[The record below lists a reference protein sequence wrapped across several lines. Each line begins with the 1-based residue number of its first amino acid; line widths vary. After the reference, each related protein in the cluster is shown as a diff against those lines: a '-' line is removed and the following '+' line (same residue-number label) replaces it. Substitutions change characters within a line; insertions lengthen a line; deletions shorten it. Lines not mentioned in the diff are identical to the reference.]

1 MISLRKTVFGLVAVA
16 MGISLNQPAT
26 AAEEVNV
33 YSLRQ
38 PFLIEPMFKRF
49 TEETG
54 IRVNTLFSQ
63 SGLVERI
70 KHEGRNSPADLL
82 LTVDIGRIQDAVDA
96 DIAQPLQS
104 DIIRSNIP
112 GQFRDENNLWV
123 GLTTRARVIYT
134 SLDRVA
140 PDEIATYEDLA
151 DPKWKGRI
159 CIRSGM
165 HVYNIALI
173 ASMIANHDEAYTKKW
188 LTALKDNLAR
198 KPQGADIDQIEA
210 VSQGVCDIAIG
221 NSYYYGKML
230 DDPNKAPAAK
240 DVRIVFPN
248 QGDRGTHVNISGVA
262 LMKHS
267 PNQENAIKLVE
278 FLSGDEAQHMYADV
292 NFEYPVKPGVA
303 WSEMVRSWGTF
314 KHDDLSLN
322 VVAAKRGDASE
333 RLPLSAI
340 AGYHDVA
347 FDQEDENDIEHRTPN
362 KPQNEKGRRYSSDRR
377 HGNV

>member
-1 MISLRKTVFGLVAVA
+1 MITLRKTVLGLVAA
-16 MGISLNQPAT
+16 FGMCAAQPSV

-38 PFLIEPMFKRF
+38 PFLIKPMFERF

-70 KHEGRNSPADLL
+70 KHEGRNTPADLL

-96 DIAQPLQS
+96 GIAQPIQS
-104 DIIRSNIP
+104 DVIDTNIP
-112 GQFRDENNLWV
+112 EQFRDDDDLWV
-123 GLTTRARVIYT
+123 GLTTRARVMYT

-140 PDEIATYEDLA
+140 PDEITRYEDLA

-159 CIRSGM
+159 CVRSAM

-173 ASMIANHDEAYTKKW
+173 ASMIAHHGVEETKTW
-188 LTALKDNLAR
+188 LQAFKDNLAR

-210 VSQGVCDIAIG
+210 VSQGVCDVALG

-262 LMKHS
+262 LMEYA
-267 PNQENAIKLVE
+267 PNKENAIKLVE

-314 KHDDLSLN
+314 KHDEVSLN
-322 VVAAKRGDASE
+322 TIAALRGDAI
-333 RLPLSAI
+333 RLI
-340 AGYHDVA
+340 
-347 FDQEDENDIEHRTPN
+347 DEVGF
-362 KPQNEKGRRYSSDRR
+362 NE
-377 HGNV
+377 

>member
-1 MISLRKTVFGLVAVA
+1 MV
-16 MGISLNQPAT
+16 PAAH

-70 KHEGRNSPADLL
+70 KHEGRNTPADLL

-96 DIAQPLQS
+96 DIAQPIES
-104 DIIRSNIP
+104 DVLNANIP
-112 GQFRDENNLWV
+112 DQFRDENKLWV
-123 GLTTRARVIYT
+123 GMTTRARVLYT
-134 SLDRVA
+134 SLDRVE
-140 PDEIATYEDLA
+140 PDAITTYEELA

-159 CIRSGM
+159 CVRSAM

-173 ASMIANHDEAYTKKW
+173 ASMIAHHGEEETKTW
-188 LTALKDNLAR
+188 LNGLKDNLAR

-210 VSQGVCDIAIG
+210 VSQGVCDVAIG

-230 DDPNKAPAAK
+230 DDPNKADAAK
-240 DVRIVFPN
+240 QVRIVFPN

-262 LMKHS
+262 LMKYA
-267 PNQENAIKLVE
+267 PNKENAIKLVE
-278 FLSGDEAQHMYADV
+278 FLSSDEAQHMYADI

-303 WSEMVRSWGTF
+303 WSERVRAWGTF
-314 KHDDLSLN
+314 VHDDLPLN
-322 VVAAKRGDASE
+322 TVAANRGAAI
-333 RLPLSAI
+333 RLI
-340 AGYHDVA
+340 
-347 FDQEDENDIEHRTPN
+347 DEVGF
-362 KPQNEKGRRYSSDRR
+362 NE
-377 HGNV
+377 

>member
-16 MGISLNQPAT
+16 MGISLHQPAH

-96 DIAQPLQS
+96 DIAQPLKS
-104 DIIRSNIP
+104 DVISANIP
-112 GQFRDENNLWV
+112 EQFRDENGLWV
-123 GLTTRARVIYT
+123 GMTTRARVIYT
-134 SLDRVA
+134 SLDRVG
-140 PDEIATYEDLA
+140 PDEITSYEDLA

-173 ASMIANHDEAYTKKW
+173 ASMLAHHDEAYTKKW
-188 LTALKDNLAR
+188 LTGLKDNLAR

-210 VSQGVCDIAIG
+210 VSQGVCDVAIG

-248 QGDRGTHVNISGVA
+248 QANRGTHVNISGVA
-262 LMKHS
+262 LMKHA
-267 PNQENAIKLVE
+267 PNKENAIKLVE
-278 FLSGDEAQHMYADV
+278 FLSGEEAQHMYAEV

-303 WSEMVRSWGTF
+303 WSDMVQSWGTF

-322 VVAAKRGDASE
+322 VVAANRGEAI
-333 RLPLSAI
+333 RLI
-340 AGYHDVA
+340 
-347 FDQEDENDIEHRTPN
+347 DEVGF
-362 KPQNEKGRRYSSDRR
+362 NE
-377 HGNV
+377 

>member
-1 MISLRKTVFGLVAVA
+1 MNSLRKTVCGLVAVA
-16 MGISLNQPAT
+16 MGLSTVQAAN

-38 PFLIEPMFKRF
+38 PFLIKPMFERF

-54 IRVNTLFSQ
+54 IRVNTLYSQ

-96 DIAQPLQS
+96 DIAQPIQS
-104 DIIRSNIP
+104 DILDANIP
-112 GQFRDENNLWV
+112 AQFRDENHLWV
-123 GLTTRARVIYT
+123 GMTTRARVIYT
-134 SLDRVA
+134 SLDRVDPA
-140 PDEIATYEDLA
+140 EISSYEELA

-159 CIRSGM
+159 CVRSGM

-173 ASMIANHDEAYTKKW
+173 ASMIAHHGPEETKAW

-198 KPQGADIDQIEA
+198 KPQGADTDQIEA
-210 VSQGVCDIAIG
+210 VSQGVCDVAIG

-240 DVRIVFPN
+240 AVRIVFPN

-262 LMKHS
+262 LMKNA
-267 PNQENAIKLVE
+267 PNKENALKLVE
-278 FLSGDEAQHMYADV
+278 FLSNDEAQHMYADI
-292 NFEYPVKPGVA
+292 NFEYPVKQGVA

-314 KHDDLSLN
+314 RHDELSLN
-322 VVAAKRGDASE
+322 
-333 RLPLSAI
+333 AI
-340 AGYHDVA
+340 AANRGEA
-347 FDQEDENDIEHRTPN
+347 IRLIDEVGF
-362 KPQNEKGRRYSSDRR
+362 NE
-377 HGNV
+377 

>member
-1 MISLRKTVFGLVAVA
+1 MISLRKTVLGLVMSA
-16 MGISLNQPAT
+16 MGLSLLPAAH

-70 KHEGRNSPADLL
+70 KHEGRNTPADLL

-96 DIAQPLQS
+96 EIAQPLTS
-104 DIIRSNIP
+104 DVLSANIP
-112 GQFRDENNLWV
+112 DQFRDENKLWV

-134 SLDRVA
+134 SIDRVA
-140 PDEIATYEDLA
+140 PDAIATYEDLA

-173 ASMIANHDEAYTKKW
+173 ASMIAHHGEEYTKTW

-210 VSQGVCDIAIG
+210 VSQGVCDVAIG

-240 DVRIVFPN
+240 QVRIVFPN

-262 LMKHS
+262 LMKHA
-267 PNQENAIKLVE
+267 PNKDNAIKLVE
-278 FLSGDEAQHMYADV
+278 FLSGDEAQHMYADI

-314 KHDDLSLN
+314 KHDSLALN
-322 VVAAKRGDASE
+322 VVADNRGAAI
-333 RLPLSAI
+333 RLI
-340 AGYHDVA
+340 
-347 FDQEDENDIEHRTPN
+347 DEVGF
-362 KPQNEKGRRYSSDRR
+362 NE
-377 HGNV
+377 

>member
-1 MISLRKTVFGLVAVA
+1 MISLRKTVLGLVMSA
-16 MGISLNQPAT
+16 MGLSLLPVAH

-70 KHEGRNSPADLL
+70 KHEGRNTPADLL

-96 DIAQPLQS
+96 DIAQPIESAVL
-104 DIIRSNIP
+104 DTNIP
-112 GQFRDENNLWV
+112 DQFRDDDRLWV
-123 GLTTRARVIYT
+123 GMTTRARVFYT

-140 PDEIATYEDLA
+140 PDAITTYEELA

-159 CIRSGM
+159 CARSAM

-173 ASMIANHDEAYTKKW
+173 ASMIAHHGEAETKAW
-188 LTALKDNLAR
+188 LTAVKDNLAR
-198 KPQGADIDQIEA
+198 KPQGGDTDQIEA
-210 VSQGVCDIAIG
+210 VSQGVCDVAIG

-230 DDPNKAPAAK
+230 DDPNKAGAAK
-240 DVRIVFPN
+240 QVRIVFPN
-248 QGDRGTHVNISGVA
+248 QGGRGTHVNISGVA
-262 LMKHS
+262 LMKHA
-267 PNQENAIKLVE
+267 PNKENAIKLVE
-278 FLSGDEAQHMYADV
+278 FLSSTEAQHMYADI

-303 WSEMVRSWGTF
+303 WSERVRAWGTF
-314 KHDDLSLN
+314 VHDDLTLST
-322 VVAAKRGDASE
+322 VAANRGAAI
-333 RLPLSAI
+333 RLI
-340 AGYHDVA
+340 
-347 FDQEDENDIEHRTPN
+347 DEVGF
-362 KPQNEKGRRYSSDRR
+362 NE
-377 HGNV
+377 

>member
-1 MISLRKTVFGLVAVA
+1 MISLRKTVLGLVVSA
-16 MGISLNQPAT
+16 MGLSMGQAAL

-38 PFLIEPMFKRF
+38 SFLIEPMFKRF

-70 KHEGRNSPADLL
+70 KHEGRNTPADLL

-96 DIAQPLQS
+96 DIAQPIESAVL
-104 DIIRSNIP
+104 DANIP
-112 GQFRDENNLWV
+112 DQFRDENKLWV
-123 GLTTRARVIYT
+123 GMTTRARVLYT

-140 PDEIATYEDLA
+140 PDAITTYEDLA

-159 CIRSGM
+159 CVRSAM

-173 ASMIANHDEAYTKKW
+173 ASMIAHHGEEETKTW
-188 LTALKDNLAR
+188 LIGLKDNLAR

-210 VSQGVCDIAIG
+210 VSQGVCDVAIG

-230 DDPNKAPAAK
+230 DDPNKADAAK
-240 DVRIVFPN
+240 QVRIVFPN

-262 LMKHS
+262 LMKYA
-267 PNQENAIKLVE
+267 PNKENALKLVE
-278 FLSGDEAQHMYADV
+278 FLSSAEAQHMYADI

-303 WSEMVRSWGTF
+303 WSERVRSWGTF
-314 KHDDLSLN
+314 VHDDLPLN
-322 VVAAKRGDASE
+322 TVAANRSAAI
-333 RLPLSAI
+333 RLI
-340 AGYHDVA
+340 
-347 FDQEDENDIEHRTPN
+347 DEVGF
-362 KPQNEKGRRYSSDRR
+362 NE
-377 HGNV
+377 

>member
-1 MISLRKTVFGLVAVA
+1 MISLRKTVLGLVVAA
-16 MGISLNQPAT
+16 MGLSVFPAAH

-70 KHEGRNSPADLL
+70 KHEGRNTPADLL

-96 DIAQPLQS
+96 GIAQPIESAVL
-104 DIIRSNIP
+104 DANIP
-112 GQFRDENNLWV
+112 DQFRDEGKLWV
-123 GLTTRARVIYT
+123 GMTTRARVLYT
-134 SLDRVA
+134 SLDRVE
-140 PDEIATYEDLA
+140 PDAITTYEELA

-159 CIRSGM
+159 CVRSGM

-173 ASMIANHDEAYTKKW
+173 ASMIAHHGEEETKTW
-188 LTALKDNLAR
+188 LAGLKDNLAR
-198 KPQGADIDQIEA
+198 KPQGADTDQIEA
-210 VSQGVCDIAIG
+210 VSQGVCDVAIG

-230 DDPNKAPAAK
+230 DDPNKAEAAK
-240 DVRIVFPN
+240 QVRIVFPN

-262 LMKHS
+262 LMKYA
-267 PNQENAIKLVE
+267 PNKENAIKLVE
-278 FLSGDEAQHMYADV
+278 FLSGAEAQHMYADI

-303 WSEMVRSWGTF
+303 WSEQVRAWGTF
-314 KHDDLSLN
+314 VHDDLPLN
-322 VVAAKRGDASE
+322 AVAANRGAAI
-333 RLPLSAI
+333 RLI
-340 AGYHDVA
+340 
-347 FDQEDENDIEHRTPN
+347 DEVGF
-362 KPQNEKGRRYSSDRR
+362 NE
-377 HGNV
+377 

>member
-112 GQFRDENNLWV
+112 DQFRDENNLWV

-248 QGDRGTHVNISGVA
+248 QGGRGAHVNISGVA

-322 VVAAKRGDASE
+322 VVAAKRGDAI
-333 RLPLSAI
+333 RMI
-340 AGYHDVA
+340 
-347 FDQEDENDIEHRTPN
+347 DEVGF
-362 KPQNEKGRRYSSDRR
+362 NE
-377 HGNV
+377 

>member
-1 MISLRKTVFGLVAVA
+1 MIFLRKTVFGVVAAV
-16 MGISLNQPAT
+16 MGLWVMPPAQ

-38 PFLIEPMFKRF
+38 PFLIEPMFERF

-70 KHEGRNSPADLL
+70 KHEGRNTPADLL

-96 DIAQPLQS
+96 GIAQPIESAVL
-104 DIIRSNIP
+104 DANIP
-112 GQFRDENNLWV
+112 AQFRDENKLWV
-123 GLTTRARVIYT
+123 GMTTRARVLYT

-140 PDEIATYEDLA
+140 PDAIATYEDLA

-159 CIRSGM
+159 CVRSAM

-173 ASMIANHDEAYTKKW
+173 ASMIAHHGEEYTKTW
-188 LTALKDNLAR
+188 LTAVKDNLAR
-198 KPQGADIDQIEA
+198 KPQGGDTDQIEA
-210 VSQGVCDIAIG
+210 VSQGVCDVAIG

-240 DVRIVFPN
+240 QVRIVFPN

-262 LMKHS
+262 LIKHA
-267 PNQENAIKLVE
+267 PNKENAIKLVE
-278 FLSGDEAQHMYADV
+278 FLSGDAAQHMYADI
-292 NFEYPVKPGVA
+292 NFEYPVKPSVA
-303 WSEMVRSWGTF
+303 WSERVRSWGRFTQ
-314 KHDDLSLN
+314 DDLALN
-322 VVAAKRGDASE
+322 TVAAKRGA
-333 RLPLSAI
+333 AI
-340 AGYHDVA
+340 RMI
-347 FDQEDENDIEHRTPN
+347 DEVGF
-362 KPQNEKGRRYSSDRR
+362 NE
-377 HGNV
+377 

>member
-1 MISLRKTVFGLVAVA
+1 MIFLRKTVYGLVAA
-16 MGISLNQPAT
+16 SMGLSMVQGAN

-96 DIAQPLQS
+96 DIAQPLTS
-104 DIIRSNIP
+104 DVLEANIP
-112 GQFRDENNLWV
+112 DQFRDENELWV
-123 GLTTRARVIYT
+123 GLTTRARVLYT

-140 PDEIATYEDLA
+140 PDAISTYEELA

-159 CIRSGM
+159 CVRSGM

-173 ASMIANHDEAYTKKW
+173 ASMIAHHGEEYTKTW
-188 LTALKDNLAR
+188 LTSVKENLAR

-210 VSQGVCDIAIG
+210 VSQGVCDLAIG

-240 DVRIVFPN
+240 QVRIVFPN

-262 LMKHS
+262 LMKHA
-267 PNQENAIKLVE
+267 PNKENAIKLVE

-314 KHDDLSLN
+314 THDELSLN
-322 VVAAKRGDASE
+322 KIAENRGAAI
-333 RLPLSAI
+333 RLI
-340 AGYHDVA
+340 
-347 FDQEDENDIEHRTPN
+347 DEVGF
-362 KPQNEKGRRYSSDRR
+362 NE
-377 HGNV
+377 

>member
-1 MISLRKTVFGLVAVA
+1 MIFLRKTVYGLIAGA
-16 MGISLNQPAT
+16 MGLSMIQSAQ

-96 DIAQPLQS
+96 EIAQPLTS
-104 DIIRSNIP
+104 DVLSANIP
-112 GQFRDENNLWV
+112 DQFRDDNQLWV

-134 SLDRVA
+134 SIDRVA
-140 PDEIATYEDLA
+140 PDAIATYEDLA
-151 DPKWKGRI
+151 DPKWKERI
-159 CIRSGM
+159 CVRSGM

-173 ASMIANHDEAYTKKW
+173 ASMIAHHGEEETKTW

-198 KPQGADIDQIEA
+198 KPQGADTDQIEA

-240 DVRIVFPN
+240 QVRIVFPN

-262 LMKHS
+262 LMKHA
-267 PNQENAIKLVE
+267 PNKENAIKLVE
-278 FLSGDEAQHMYADV
+278 FLSGDEAQHMYADI

-314 KHDDLSLN
+314 NHDALFLN
-322 VVAAKRGDASE
+322 LVADNRGAAI
-333 RLPLSAI
+333 RLI
-340 AGYHDVA
+340 
-347 FDQEDENDIEHRTPN
+347 DEVGF
-362 KPQNEKGRRYSSDRR
+362 NE
-377 HGNV
+377 

>member
-1 MISLRKTVFGLVAVA
+1 MISLRKTVLGLVVSAIGLSMIPTA
-16 MGISLNQPAT
+16 H

-70 KHEGRNSPADLL
+70 KHEGRNTPADLL

-96 DIAQPLQS
+96 DIAQPIES
-104 DIIRSNIP
+104 DVLNTNIP
-112 GQFRDENNLWV
+112 DQFRDENKLWV
-123 GLTTRARVIYT
+123 GMTTRARVLYT
-134 SLDRVA
+134 SLDRVE
-140 PDEIATYEDLA
+140 PDAITTYEELA

-159 CIRSGM
+159 CVRSAM

-173 ASMIANHDEAYTKKW
+173 ASMIAHHGEEETKAW
-188 LTALKDNLAR
+188 LTGLKDNLAR

-210 VSQGVCDIAIG
+210 VSQGVCDVAIG

-230 DDPNKAPAAK
+230 DDPNKADAAK
-240 DVRIVFPN
+240 QVRIVFPN

-262 LMKHS
+262 LMKYA
-267 PNQENAIKLVE
+267 PNKENAIKLVE
-278 FLSGDEAQHMYADV
+278 FLSSAEAQHMYADI

-303 WSEMVRSWGTF
+303 WSERVRAWGTF
-314 KHDDLSLN
+314 VHDDLPLN
-322 VVAAKRGDASE
+322 TVAANRGPAI
-333 RLPLSAI
+333 RLI
-340 AGYHDVA
+340 
-347 FDQEDENDIEHRTPN
+347 DEVGF
-362 KPQNEKGRRYSSDRR
+362 NE
-377 HGNV
+377 

>member
-1 MISLRKTVFGLVAVA
+1 MISLRKTVLGLVVSAIGLSMVP
-16 MGISLNQPAT
+16 SVH

-70 KHEGRNSPADLL
+70 KHEGRNTPADLL

-96 DIAQPLQS
+96 DIAQPIESPVL
-104 DIIRSNIP
+104 DANIP
-112 GQFRDENNLWV
+112 DQFRDKDKLWV
-123 GLTTRARVIYT
+123 GMTTRARVLYT
-134 SLDRVA
+134 SLDRVE
-140 PDEIATYEDLA
+140 PDAITTYEELA

-159 CIRSGM
+159 CVRSAM

-173 ASMIANHDEAYTKKW
+173 ASMIAHHGEDETKTW
-188 LTALKDNLAR
+188 LTAVKDNLAR
-198 KPQGADIDQIEA
+198 KPQGADTDQIEA
-210 VSQGVCDIAIG
+210 VSQGVCDVAIG

-230 DDPNKAPAAK
+230 DDPNKADAAK
-240 DVRIVFPN
+240 QVRIVFPN

-262 LMKHS
+262 LMKHA
-267 PNQENAIKLVE
+267 PNKENAIKLVE
-278 FLSGDEAQHMYADV
+278 FLSSDEAQHMYADI

-303 WSEMVRSWGTF
+303 WSEQVRAWGTF
-314 KHDDLSLN
+314 VQDDLPLN
-322 VVAAKRGDASE
+322 TVAANRGAAI
-333 RLPLSAI
+333 RLI
-340 AGYHDVA
+340 
-347 FDQEDENDIEHRTPN
+347 DEVGF
-362 KPQNEKGRRYSSDRR
+362 NE
-377 HGNV
+377 

>member
-1 MISLRKTVFGLVAVA
+1 MVSAA
-16 MGISLNQPAT
+16 H

-70 KHEGRNSPADLL
+70 KHEGRNTPADLL

-96 DIAQPLQS
+96 DIAQPIES
-104 DIIRSNIP
+104 DVLNANIP
-112 GQFRDENNLWV
+112 DQFRDENKLWV
-123 GLTTRARVIYT
+123 GMTTRARVLYT
-134 SLDRVA
+134 SLDRVE
-140 PDEIATYEDLA
+140 PDAITTYEELA

-159 CIRSGM
+159 CVRSAM

-173 ASMIANHDEAYTKKW
+173 ASMIAHHGEEETKTW
-188 LTALKDNLAR
+188 LIGLKNNLAR

-210 VSQGVCDIAIG
+210 VSQGVCDVAIG

-230 DDPNKAPAAK
+230 DDPNKADAARQ
-240 DVRIVFPN
+240 VRIVFPN

-262 LMKHS
+262 LMKYA
-267 PNQENAIKLVE
+267 PNKENAIKLVE
-278 FLSGDEAQHMYADV
+278 FLSSDEAQHMYADI

-303 WSEMVRSWGTF
+303 WSERVRAWGTF
-314 KHDDLSLN
+314 VHDDLPLN
-322 VVAAKRGDASE
+322 TVAANRGAAI
-333 RLPLSAI
+333 RLI
-340 AGYHDVA
+340 
-347 FDQEDENDIEHRTPN
+347 DEVGF
-362 KPQNEKGRRYSSDRR
+362 NE
-377 HGNV
+377 

>member
-1 MISLRKTVFGLVAVA
+1 MTSLRNKVFGIMGAVVGLTA
-16 MGISLNQPAT
+16 FHAN

-38 PFLIEPMFKRF
+38 PFLIEPMFKQF
-49 TEETG
+49 TQETG

-96 DIAQPLQS
+96 DIATPLQS
-104 DIIRSNIP
+104 DVIDANIP
-112 GQFRDENNLWV
+112 EQFRDHDHLWV
-123 GLTTRARVIYT
+123 GLTTRARVLYT
-134 SLDRVA
+134 SLDRVK
-140 PDEIATYEDLA
+140 PDAISTYEELA
-151 DPKWKGRI
+151 DPEWKGRI
-159 CIRSGM
+159 CVRSGM
-165 HVYNIALI
+165 HVYNIALV
-173 ASMIANHDEAYTKKW
+173 ASMIAHHGEEYTKTW
-188 LTALKDNLAR
+188 LQGLKDNLAR

-210 VSQGVCDIAIG
+210 VSQGVCDLAIG

-230 DDPNKAPAAK
+230 DDPNKADAAK

-262 LMKHS
+262 LIKNA
-267 PNQENAIKLVE
+267 PNKENAIKLVE

-314 KHDDLSLN
+314 KSDT
-322 VVAAKRGDASE
+322 
-333 RLPLSAI
+333 LPLNEVANNRGTAI
-340 AGYHDVA
+340 RLI
-347 FDQEDENDIEHRTPN
+347 DEVGF
-362 KPQNEKGRRYSSDRR
+362 NE
-377 HGNV
+377 